1 MLNSR
6 EKGSLLRNSFLRF
19 STTLLSHVHPTCPP
33 ETCLTLTQDFLL
45 KMPGNSYSELPVG
58 GKLMGCAPCKQMQ
71 LAKCFDQLPST
82 RPAKGSAVKEFT

>member
-1 MLNSR
+1 MVYHMLNSR

-45 KMPGNSYSELPVG
+45 KMPSNSLLRTSSGRKVDGLCSLQADAAGQV
-58 GKLMGCAPCKQMQ
+58 L
-71 LAKCFDQLPST
+71 
-82 RPAKGSAVKEFT
+82 